1 MTGISSVAAAHET
14 DIAVGDVLGSCV
26 FNLLVLVL
34 LAAIPLAAL
43 GGEAFL
49 RGVLGIAAW
58 LRLPKLLVATT
69 LAAFA
74 TSSPEL
80 TVSALAALAGKPEI
94 GLGDALGSNVVN
106 IGLILGVA
114 LLFGALAARLAE
126 FKRDFAL
133 SLAVPVLTLVLSLD
147 GILSRTD
154 GALLLA
160 LFALWLIL
168 VIRQAIAHRRDTPED
183 IQTQVQPVRAWLF
196 ALVGLACL
204 ILAGRLFVT
213 GASGIAAALG
223 IHAYVIGATVVAVG
237 TSLPELVT
245 TLLARLRG
253 HDDVGLGTLLGSNLF
268 NGLAIVGMAAAIHPI
283 RAPLGE
289 VAVALGF
296 GVLAVLLMLPRGGS
310 LSRRR
315 GLVLLAAYAAFVT
328 ATLTL

>member
-1 MTGISSVAAAHET
+1 M
-14 DIAVGDVLGSCV
+14 IATPD
-26 FNLLVLVL
+26 LLAL

-49 RGVLGIAAW
+49 KGVLGVAAW

-80 TVSALAALAGKPEI
+80 TVSSLAALAATPEI

-106 IGLILGVA
+106 IGLILGLA
-114 LLFGALAARLAE
+114 LMFGALSARFAE
-126 FKRDFAL
+126 IKRDFLLA
-133 SLAVPVLTLVLSLD
+133 LAVPVLTLILALD
-147 GILSRTD
+147 GTLSRAE

-160 LFALWLIL
+160 LFAFWLML
-168 VIRQAIAHRRDTPED
+168 AARQAIAHRRDAQADAEPTGS
-183 IQTQVQPVRAWLF
+183 PVRAWLF
-196 ALVGLACL
+196 AAVGLTCL

-223 IHAYVIGATVVAVG
+223 IHAYVIGATVVAIG

-268 NGLAIVGMAAAIHPI
+268 NGLAIVGVAAAIHPI
-283 RAPLGE
+283 QAPVDEIVL
-289 VAVALGF
+289 ALGF
-296 GVLAVLLMLPRGGS
+296 GVLSVLLILPRAGVV
-310 LSRRR
+310 SRWR

-328 ATLTL
+328 ATLAL